1 MPAPSLHPGL
11 QDDKPDS
18 VDIDRAL
25 RKKAATL
32 VANGLDATPH
42 ELLATA
48 YRGYKCWAHE
58 RRLHFPEPRRYAL
71 LLDILQYCSDEYL
84 VERASCE
91 EPGFA
96 NAEVAEM
103 LDARYPRFARL
114 RLRMKQRR

>member
-1 MPAPSLHPGL
+1 M
-11 QDDKPDS
+11 
-18 VDIDRAL
+18 
-25 RKKAATL
+25 
-32 VANGLDATPH
+32 
-42 ELLATA
+42 ATA

-71 LLDILQYCSDEYL
+71 LLDILQCCSDEHL

-96 NAEVAEM
+96 NAEIAEM
-103 LDARYPRFARL
+103 LDARYPRYARL